1 MFSAVTPRRARP
13 RFVRPLGRGRPRE
26 PIVGHARPR
35 ARRARD
41 ARARAHPGGARAPP
55 STSTQFESLRWFP
68 LPVGCAPCGAVCSW
82 RTGRWVTSGVGA
94 TIFAPAERSARALVM
109 AVKPQTP
116 LVGYNNNVRHR
127 GHVFHIQTE
136 DSGAR
141 HPHVIT
147 HLFADGGRVLKTTKT
162 SYADR
167 VGQPGAEEQV
177 RALMKEQHKA
187 MFVALRDG
195 AFDHLLSDL
204 EPRATSAVPGAL
216 SSSLPPREH
225 ASASPGLSP
234 ADLAPESVLPHPPFS
249 THPPA
254 PPQGGL
260 GAPPA
265 RHAMVPPASP
275 APVPATR
282 QSSRPPPP
290 VSPSVAPAAA
300 GEFRGTSPLGDR
312 PPPRE
317 TLPPTPVPA
326 RLATPRPAP
335 TGTPR
340 PPPVRESAVPA
351 PGERPAPVA
360 PRPITLPPP
369 PQLLARL
376 TTPRPATP
384 VPDALE
390 TGSGGA
396 GAGRYAVA
404 RPPSIFPAAEP
415 AASASREE
423 LLTDKTLDEV
433 ILSYLADDRAD
444 DRDDGARA

>member
-1 MFSAVTPRRARP
+1 
-13 RFVRPLGRGRPRE
+13 
-26 PIVGHARPR
+26 
-35 ARRARD
+35 
-41 ARARAHPGGARAPP
+41 
-55 STSTQFESLRWFP
+55 
-68 LPVGCAPCGAVCSW
+68 
-82 RTGRWVTSGVGA
+82 
-94 TIFAPAERSARALVM
+94 M

-204 EPRATSAVPGAL
+204 EPRAASAAPGAL
-216 SSSLPPREH
+216 SSSLPPRELG
-225 ASASPGLSP
+225 SMPPGLSP
-234 ADLAPESVLPHPPFS
+234 ADLAPESVLPQMPPPTRQPADHPAS
-249 THPPA
+249 ASPPA
-254 PPQGGL
+254 M
-260 GAPPA
+260 APLA
-265 RHAMVPPASP
+265 RHAMIPPASP
-275 APVPATR
+275 APAAG
-282 QSSRPPPP
+282 QSSRPPP
-290 VSPSVAPAAA
+290 VSPSVAPNAS
-300 GEFRGTSPLGDR
+300 RGTSPLGER

-340 PPPVRESAVPA
+340 PPPVRESAIPAPHERPVPA
-351 PGERPAPVA
+351 A

-369 PQLLARL
+369 PQVLARL
-376 TTPRPATP
+376 ATPRAATP
-384 VPDALE
+384 VPDALDA
-390 TGSGGA
+390 GSGGA

-415 AASASREE
+415 PASASRED

-433 ILSYLADDRAD
+433 ILSYLADDRAN
-444 DRDDGARA
+444 DRDDGTHV